1 MPFTKHSS
9 RHLVQVRTRSPAIQ
23 IAIKRSAELA
33 RRGSNGVERNCAL
46 LRVPVIFD
54 QTSGTAFVLS
64 RLSQSETQKRNP
76 EMRTAHALI
85 FAVAVAGSALISVP
99 ASAQRVCNQNC
110 VGPLCNEQCVESNR
124 DRDVTVGRG
133 RARDRDVIIEERR
146 YRDRD
151 PGVEIRRS
159 RPGVDIEIGR

>member
-1 MPFTKHSS
+1 
-9 RHLVQVRTRSPAIQ
+9 
-23 IAIKRSAELA
+23 
-33 RRGSNGVERNCAL
+33 
-46 LRVPVIFD
+46 
-54 QTSGTAFVLS
+54 
-64 RLSQSETQKRNP
+64 
-76 EMRTAHALI
+76 MRTAHALTL
-85 FAVAVAGSALISVP
+85 AVALAGSALISLP

-110 VGPLCNEQCVESNR
+110 VGPVCNEQCVESNR

-151 PGVEIRRS
+151 PDVEIRRS